1 MNLSL
6 VLWIVFLPI
15 FYYGIVFYHRKE
27 FHLKVNVDIGGFLFL
42 FWLILCITVP
52 GVIHSNFSKKIS
64 YEKEVHKWYI
74 ESLGNDKYMEGYF
87 FLGNGYV
94 MEKDYYFFYVN
105 TSNGY
110 QRLKIPVESTYLI
123 ETDERR
129 PEYVQIYR
137 DYNDD
142 KSFWKVF
149 PDCEKYNK
157 LYVPKGTIIR
167 DFKVR

>member
-1 MNLSL
+1 MRLRFFCKYDVSPFLLFFSWL
-6 VLWIVFLPI
+6 VLCI
-15 FYYGIVFYHRKE
+15 GIPGTIHRDFRE
-27 FHLKVNVDIGGFLFL
+27 
-42 FWLILCITVP
+42 
-52 GVIHSNFSKKIS
+52 KIE
-64 YEKEVHKWYI
+64 YEKEVHKYYI
-74 ESLGNDKYMEGYF
+74 ESLGNDKYMEGVF

-142 KSFWKVF
+142 KSFWKVL

-157 LYVPKGTIIR
+157 LYVPKGTIVR
-167 DFKVR
+167 DFRVR